1 MDGIKTTREVAAE
14 LGIQEWEIEA
24 ALRRREIA
32 RPVVVSGVRLW
43 TPAAI
48 GVLRTV
54 IATRVQRR
62 IDAQRRRS

>member
-24 ALRRREIA
+24 ALRRREVA
-32 RPVVVSGVRLW
+32 RPLVLSGVRLW
-43 TPAAI
+43 PPDAI
-48 GVLRTV
+48 RVLRDV

-62 IDAQRRRS
+62 VDAQRRRS

>member
-24 ALRRREIA
+24 ALRRREVA
-32 RPVVVSGVRLW
+32 RPIVVSGVRLW
-43 TPAAI
+43 TPEAI

-54 IATRVQRR
+54 IATRVERR
-62 IDAQRRRS
+62 IAAQRRRP

>member
-43 TPAAI
+43 TPDAI
-48 GVLRTV
+48 VVLRHV

-62 IDAQRRRS
+62 VDAQRRRS

>member
-1 MDGIKTTREVAAE
+1 MDDFKTTRQVAAE

-24 ALRRREIA
+24 ALRRREVA
-32 RPVVVSGVRLW
+32 RPRVVSGVRLW
-43 TPAAI
+43 TPEAI
-48 GVLRTV
+48 RVLRNV

>member
-1 MDGIKTTREVAAE
+1 MNGIKTTREVAAE

-43 TPAAI
+43 TPEAI
-48 GVLRTV
+48 GVLRTI